1 MENKPTAPWL
11 IAIITSLG
19 FIVFNLVLY
28 VTDQLTNKYMS
39 WVSSAILLIVIIW
52 ACIHYANQMKGD
64 VTFGKVFSQGFKVT
78 AGIAAIMSV
87 YTFIAF
93 KFIHPEVIEKTIDIA
108 RAEME
113 KKPELN
119 AEAIDMGLNMTRKFF
134 IPFALAGSLFG
145 TAFVGLIASL
155 LGAALAKKNPT
166 TPFENAG

>member
-1 MENKPTAPWL
+1 
-11 IAIITSLG
+11 
-19 FIVFNLVLY
+19 
-28 VTDQLTNKYMS
+28 
-39 WVSSAILLIVIIW
+39 
-52 ACIHYANQMKGD
+52 
-64 VTFGKVFSQGFKVT
+64 
-78 AGIAAIMSV
+78 
-87 YTFIAF
+87 
-93 KFIHPEVIEKTIDIA
+93 KTIDIA

-155 LGAALAKKNPT
+155 LGAAFARKNPS